1 MQAQTTQIGI
11 VSPVVKGEWDSTV
24 TYNKLN
30 IVTHNGVSFIAYGT
44 VTGIVEPGVTAG
56 WESYW
61 MKLSTSPVPMGEW
74 NSTTTY
80 PYLAIVTLD
89 GSSYIANEENY
100 NKNPATSSSWQLIA
114 EKGDD
119 GGFSPTAKVEQTA
132 DGAVITITDK
142 SGTTTATVTDGKDG
156 ENGTNGTDGKN
167 GTDGV
172 SPTVATQA
180 ITGGTKVTI
189 TDKDGAHAFNV
200 MNGTNGTNGKDGT
213 NGADGTDGITP
224 TIGANGNW
232 YLGNTDTGK
241 PSRGATGA
249 TGATGA
255 AGKSAYASAQ
265 DGGFTGTEA
274 QFNKGL
280 SVMGQVDGVEDT
292 DALGIDTTVTQNS
305 GNLITS
311 GAVYSYVQ
319 SLDGGNEV
327 PTIVCNPTLYATV
340 GHEFVLYYNNI
351 LRCMRPENFIVTTV
365 LPSGST
371 LSSLEPEFERC
382 LKFTPTSTNIGT
394 HAVTIKVIDKSTWL
408 TVAEKAINIIISAD
422 STRRNRKV
430 MFIGDSLT
438 YASTYG
444 AEIANMS
451 NDGIVSIGTIDH
463 AITFNG
469 ATVHVKTEGRNGY
482 ASYDYVALQT
492 AHSTTNPFYN
502 PNTEYSLTL
511 DKKYTSATGILTFDN
526 SGTVSILKHHFD
538 FAYYMTNNGATVGT
552 PDAVFINLGTNGGNG
567 YALSDVYVAFDAMI
581 DRIHAYNADLPIF
594 LHLFPPT
601 SGAGNTSRAAAVRNT
616 RPELD
621 SRVGY
626 YDCIQILI
634 DRYKNDDRIT
644 IVPVNTILDRLY
656 DYKLETVPVSAR
668 NPIEVTI
675 GQSDA
680 VHPAKPGYLHMAD
693 AYYNVLQ
700 HLWDTDD
707 PTPTPTYTNLNA
719 GAGTVITNGV
729 ASLDKCVYQA
739 GTYIST
745 ASAYTLNTDANA
757 TTFGMIA
764 AADGDTIYTKGISIP
779 IGIAQ
784 PTTTQTHAR
793 LGFANHD
800 ASTNKTSWIAEHKF
814 YNSSSDYL
822 TITALDEAAKYYKIQ
837 ISASTGLTY
846 NYIGISFDTTNGGA
860 DTLII
865 TKNEPIQ

>member
-1 MQAQTTQIGI
+1 MAITVNGKIYRNLQEQVKYLTDYVDNAIA
-11 VSPVVKGEWDSTV
+11 SPV
-24 TYNKLN
+24 
-30 IVTHNGVSFIAYGT
+30 
-44 VTGIVEPGVTAG
+44 
-56 WESYW
+56 
-61 MKLSTSPVPMGEW
+61 
-74 NSTTTY
+74 
-80 PYLAIVTLD
+80 
-89 GSSYIANEENY
+89 
-100 NKNPATSSSWQLIA
+100 
-114 EKGDD
+114 
-119 GGFSPTAKVEQTA
+119 
-132 DGAVITITDK
+132 
-142 SGTTTATVTDGKDG
+142 
-156 ENGTNGTDGKN
+156 
-167 GTDGV
+167 V
-172 SPTVATQA
+172 SPTVETETIA
-180 ITGGTKVTI
+180 GGTKVII
-189 TDKDGAHAFNV
+189 TDKDGAHEFDV
-200 MNGTNGTNGKDGT
+200 MNGVDG
-213 NGADGTDGITP
+213 AP
-224 TIGANGNW
+224 
-232 YLGNTDTGK
+232 
-241 PSRGATGA
+241 
-249 TGATGA
+249 
-255 AGKSAYASAQ
+255 GKSAYASAQ

-280 SVMGQVDGVEDT
+280 SVMGDVS
-292 DALGIDTTVTQNS
+292 GIDTAVTQNS

-319 SLDGGNEV
+319 SLDGGNET

-351 LRCMRPENFIVTTV
+351 LRCMRPENFVVTTV

-382 LKFTPTSTNIGT
+382 LKFTPTSANIGT
-394 HAVTIKVIDKSTWL
+394 HTVTIKVIDKSTWL

-463 AITFNG
+463 AITFND

-492 AHSTTNPFYN
+492 AHSATNPFYN

-538 FAYYMTNNGATVGT
+538 FAYYMANNGATVGT

-601 SGAGNTSRAAAVRNT
+601 SDAGNTSRAAAVRNV

-621 SRVGY
+621 SRVSY

-634 DRYKNDDRIT
+634 DRYKNDSRVT

-668 NPIEVTI
+668 NPIEITI

-680 VHPAKPGYLHMAD
+680 THPAHPGYLHMAD

-700 HLWDTDD
+700 HLWNTDD
-707 PTPTPTYTNLNA
+707 PVPTPTYTNLNA
-719 GAGTVITNGV
+719 GAGTVIKSGV

-745 ASAYTLNTDANA
+745 STTNNLNADANS
-757 TTFGMIA
+757 TTFGMIP

-779 IGIAQ
+779 IDISQ
-784 PTTTQTHAR
+784 PTVTQTHAR
-793 LGFANHD
+793 LGFANHTD
-800 ASTNKTSWIAEHKF
+800 KTTWIAEHKF
-814 YNSSSDYL
+814 YNSSSNYV
-822 TITALDEAAKYYKIQ
+822 TVTVLDEATKYYKIQ

>member
-1 MQAQTTQIGI
+1 MIRIINDMPMGNLQEQVYYLTELIGQSTDIVKNITGKVSTESALPDYKSQVLGTTYAVGTNAPYVYYVATTTGWLNLGVFPRKGPSGADGQNGNSIFFTNANGNSQTTSLNIDSIYNPNNLPISDGNLIIMINDEGTFVFDVLSVDVNVLNVAYLTTLSGIPGPQGPAGAVGPTGPAGQIG
-11 VSPVVKGEWDSTV
+11 P
-24 TYNKLN
+24 
-30 IVTHNGVSFIAYGT
+30 
-44 VTGIVEPGVTAG
+44 
-56 WESYW
+56 
-61 MKLSTSPVPMGEW
+61 
-74 NSTTTY
+74 
-80 PYLAIVTLD
+80 
-89 GSSYIANEENY
+89 
-100 NKNPATSSSWQLIA
+100 
-114 EKGDD
+114 KGDT
-119 GGFSPTAKVEQTA
+119 GHQGST
-132 DGAVITITDK
+132 GAVGPTGPKGDI
-142 SGTTTATVTDGKDG
+142 GPQ
-156 ENGTNGTDGKN
+156 GTDGAIGPTGPAGPK
-167 GTDGV
+167 GDPTEVTQTTGQSTTAVMSQKATTDEINALK
-172 SPTVATQA
+172 SD
-180 ITGGTKVTI
+180 I
-189 TDKDGAHAFNV
+189 TD
-200 MNGTNGTNGKDGT
+200 
-213 NGADGTDGITP
+213 
-224 TIGANGNW
+224 
-232 YLGNTDTGK
+232 L
-241 PSRGATGA
+241 
-249 TGATGA
+249 
-255 AGKSAYASAQ
+255 
-265 DGGFTGTEA
+265 
-274 QFNKGL
+274 
-280 SVMGQVDGVEDT
+280 
-292 DALGIDTTVTQNS
+292 QNE
-305 GNLITS
+305 T
-311 GAVYSYVQ
+311 
-319 SLDGGNEV
+319 
-327 PTIVCNPTLYATV
+327 PTIVCNTTLYATV

-351 LRCMRPENFIVTTV
+351 LRCMRPENFVVTTV

-408 TVAEKAINIIISAD
+408 TVAEKSINIIISAD
-422 STRRNRKV
+422 SIRRNRKV

-451 NDGIVSIGTIDH
+451 NDGIVSIGTVDH
-463 AITFNG
+463 AITFNS

-492 AHSTTNPFYN
+492 AHSANNPFYN

-538 FAYYMTNNGATVGT
+538 FAYYMANNGATVGT

-581 DRIHAYNADLPIF
+581 DRIHAYNADIPIF

-601 SGAGNTSRAAAVRNT
+601 SDAGNTSRAAAVRNVN
-616 RPELD
+616 PNLD

-634 DRYKNDDRIT
+634 DRYKNDSRVT

-680 VHPAKPGYLHMAD
+680 THPAKPGYLHMAD

-700 HLWDTDD
+700 HLWNTDD
-707 PTPTPTYTNLNA
+707 PTPTPTYTNLNE
-719 GAGTVITNGV
+719 GAGNVFTNGV

-745 ASAYTLNTDANA
+745 SSPVGLNTDANS
-757 TTFGMIA
+757 TTFGMIPA
-764 AADGDTIYTKGISIP
+764 SDGDIIYTKGISIP
-779 IGIAQ
+779 LNITQ
-784 PTTTQTHAR
+784 PTTAQTHAR
-793 LGFANHD
+793 LGFANHTD
-800 ASTNKTSWIAEHKF
+800 TTRWVAEHKF
-814 YNSSSDYL
+814 YNSSSNYL
-822 TITALDEAAKYYKIQ
+822 TITVLDEATKYYKIQ